1 MDTMLEVFPLILYS
15 LGIILLVI
23 LIILGIKLIK
33 TVNQANAIL
42 EDAYNKSR
50 SLNGLFHA
58 IDAVTDTLS
67 SISDSIVDNLTAI
80 IGKVFHRRKNKAK
93 ENGENE

>member
-1 MDTMLEVFPLILYS
+1 MLEVFPLILYS

-50 SLNGLFHA
+50 SYLCLLWG
-58 IDAVTDTLS
+58 
-67 SISDSIVDNLTAI
+67 
-80 IGKVFHRRKNKAK
+80 
-93 ENGENE
+93 GEDL

>member
-67 SISDSIVDNLTAI
+67 SISDSIVANLTAI
-80 IGKVFHRRKNKAK
+80 IGKVFRRRKNKTK